1 MDSPLRLTIE
11 TDLSRIDAQQWDALA
26 GDQPFLRHAFLC
38 ALHDTGCAA
47 PDTGW
52 APHYLALWRDGQLA
66 GAVPLYLKSHSRGEY
81 VFDYAWADAFQ
92 RHGLRYYPKL
102 LSAIPFTPVTGPRL
116 LAANDEDRDTLVRG
130 LVAFAEDVQVSSLHL
145 LFPDATDLRAL
156 REAGFMVRESVQ
168 FHWTNA
174 DYADFDAFLATMSHD
189 KRKKI
194 RQDRKKVAQAGLDFQ
209 WRRGAQI
216 RAEDLDFFYQC
227 YCHTYFNHGNPP
239 YLNREFFQRA
249 YREQPD
255 AFVLVLAER
264 DGQPVAAA
272 LNLVGGDV
280 LYGRYWGATEYVPG
294 LHFETCYLQAI
305 AYCIAHGLSRFEGG
319 AQGEHKM
326 ARGLLP
332 TPTWS
337 AHWVAD
343 PRFAAAIQHFLDE
356 ETAAVDDY
364 LGELEA
370 HTPFKRPAADGT

>member
-130 LVAFAEDVQVSSLHL
+130 LVAFAQDVQVSSLHL
-145 LFPDATDLRAL
+145 LFPAATDLRAL

-305 AYCIAHGLSRFEGG
+305 AYCIAQGLSRFEGG

-370 HTPFKRPAADGT
+370 HTPFKRPAADGI

>member
-11 TDLSRIDAQQWDALA
+11 TDLSRIDARQWDALA

-52 APHYLALWRDGQLA
+52 APHFLALWRDGQLA

-130 LVAFAEDVQVSSLHL
+130 LVAFAEEVRVSSLHL
-145 LFPDATDLRAL
+145 LFPAATDLRAL

-174 DYADFDAFLATMSHD
+174 GYADFDAFLATMSHD

-194 RQDRKKVAQAGLDFQ
+194 RQDRKKVAQAGLEFR
-209 WRRGAQI
+209 WRHGAQI
-216 RAEDLDFFYQC
+216 RPEDLDFFYQC

-305 AYCIAHGLSRFEGG
+305 AYCIAYGLTRFEGG

-343 PRFAAAIQHFLDE
+343 PRFAAAIQQFLDE

>member
-130 LVAFAEDVQVSSLHL
+130 LVAFAQDVQVSSLHL
-145 LFPDATDLRAL
+145 LFPAATDLRAL